1 MRLSDLLAVAGET
14 VVTGS
19 NARTDAQSGEAGQSM
34 TGGISISTRADAE
47 FGPDVIGLTE
57 DSRRVAPGSLFAA
70 LPGARFDGR
79 AFIPDALAKGAV
91 AVLAPEGTPALD
103 VLEGDAGGK
112 FGGAVRLV
120 TSANPRLAFARI
132 AARFYGRQPETVA
145 AITGTNGKTSTAIFT
160 AGLWRALGH
169 AGGSLGTL
177 GARAPGY
184 ERSGAKTTPD
194 AVTLHEILAEMAQA
208 GCDRLAMEASSH
220 GLDQFRLDGVRVSAA
235 AFTNLTHDHLDYHGS
250 MEAYRA
256 AKVRLF
262 TEVMAPGGTAVLNV
276 DTPDGRALATL
287 CRARGH
293 YIMTYG
299 RAADAGL
306 RLDGVQPTPDGQD
319 LSLTVADR
327 AVRVHLP
334 VPGLFQAMN
343 ALAALGL
350 VIATGAEP
358 ARAVTALE
366 ALEGVPGRMQ
376 KVASLPNG
384 APVYV
389 DYAHTPDA
397 LETVLVGL
405 RPHAAGRLVCVFGCG
420 GDRDR
425 TKRPEMGEIAAR
437 LADVAIV
444 TDDNPRTEDP
454 AAIRAAIVAACP
466 GGIEI
471 GDRAAAIRAGV
482 DGLGPDD
489 VLLIAGKGHEQGQTV
504 GATVL
509 PFDDADQARR
519 AVAIRFQREA
529 AV

>member
-14 VVTGS
+14 VVSDS
-19 NARTDAQSGEAGQSM
+19 NARTGAQSGETGQSM
-34 TGGISISTRADAE
+34 TGGRSIPAHADTE
-47 FGPDVIGLTE
+47 FGPDIIGLTA
-57 DSRRVAPGSLFAA
+57 DSRRVAPGYLFAA
-70 LPGARFDGR
+70 LPGSQSDGR
-79 AFIPDALAKGAV
+79 AFIPEALAKGAV

-103 VLEGDAGGK
+103 ALEGDSGGG
-112 FGGAVRLV
+112 GGARLV
-120 TSANPRLAFARI
+120 TAPNPRLAFARI
-132 AARFYGRQPETVA
+132 AARFYGRQPETVV
-145 AITGTNGKTSTAIFT
+145 AITGTNGKTSTALFA
-160 AGLWRALGH
+160 AGLWCALGY

-177 GARAPGY
+177 GARVPGY
-184 ERSGAKTTPD
+184 ECPGVKTTPD
-194 AVTLHEILAEMAQA
+194 PIALHEILAEMAKA

-276 DTPDGRALATL
+276 DTPEGKALATL

-319 LSLTVADR
+319 LRLTVADQ
-327 AVRVHLP
+327 AVQVHLP

-350 VIATGAEP
+350 VIATGADP
-358 ARAVTALE
+358 VRAAAALG

-397 LETVLVGL
+397 LETVLTGL
-405 RPHAAGRLVCVFGCG
+405 RPHAVGRLVCVFGCG

-437 LADVAIV
+437 LADVVIV
-444 TDDNPRTEDP
+444 TDDNPRTEPP
-454 AAIRAAIVAACP
+454 AAIRAAIMAACP

-482 DGLGPDD
+482 NGLGPDD

-504 GATVL
+504 GSTVL
-509 PFDDADQARR
+509 PFDDAEQALC
-519 AVAIRFQREA
+519 AVAARFRREA
-529 AV
+529 VV